1 MSDEYLSAMR
11 DDFKKVTDDFKRD
24 LATIRTGRATPQLLD
39 AVQVQVQS
47 YGATMPLNQLA
58 SISAPDA
65 RLLVVNPWD
74 KGTLA
79 DIEKAIQSSGLG
91 FNPMSDG
98 QIIRVPIPAL
108 TGERRQEMV
117 KSVKKLLEDHRVAA
131 RHVRREYNEL
141 FKDLKN
147 SRDITEDE
155 LKTNLE
161 LVQKATDDSIA
172 ALEKIGAEKEKEV
185 LEV

>member
-58 SISAPDA
+58 SIS
-65 RLLVVNPWD
+65 VVNPWD

-161 LVQKATDDSIA
+161 IVQKATDDAIT
-172 ALEKIGAEKEKEV
+172 ALEKIGADKEKEV

>member
-65 RLLVVNPWD
+65 RLLV
-74 KGTLA
+74 L
-79 DIEKAIQSSGLG
+79 S
-91 FNPMSDG
+91 
-98 QIIRVPIPAL
+98 
-108 TGERRQEMV
+108 
-117 KSVKKLLEDHRVAA
+117 H
-131 RHVRREYNEL
+131 
-141 FKDLKN
+141 
-147 SRDITEDE
+147 
-155 LKTNLE
+155 
-161 LVQKATDDSIA
+161 
-172 ALEKIGAEKEKEV
+172 
-185 LEV
+185 

>member
-1 MSDEYLSAMR
+1 
-11 DDFKKVTDDFKRD
+11 
-24 LATIRTGRATPQLLD
+24 
-39 AVQVQVQS
+39 
-47 YGATMPLNQLA
+47 
-58 SISAPDA
+58 
-65 RLLVVNPWD
+65 
-74 KGTLA
+74 
-79 DIEKAIQSSGLG
+79 
-91 FNPMSDG
+91 
-98 QIIRVPIPAL
+98 VPIPAL

-161 LVQKATDDSIA
+161 IVQKATDDSIA
-172 ALEKIGAEKEKEV
+172 ALEKIGADKEKEV